1 MRLLIALLLLAL
13 PAAAKPEPKITYST
27 AEASVQDVVKAV
39 AAQAGLGYEWQKSHD
54 QTQPE
59 CQHLIHGLRLKNVP
73 FSKAMEQVLDPVGLR
88 YEVAGASVVLSRSPA
103 GPLLTYRSGTKT
115 VQYIVADLAQ
125 QAGLGYDFDKSLA
138 QTDIPV
144 GVGEARAVRAGDRE
158 SAEPGPAALSRGRR
172 ESGPVPA
179 LRAPARSANGAAAQ
193 CSRENRG

>member
-138 QTDIPV
+138 QTDPQCRLYRSV
-144 GVGEARAVRAGDRE
+144 SVK
-158 SAEPGPAALSRGRR
+158 
-172 ESGPVPA
+172 
-179 LRAPARSANGAAAQ
+179 RAPFEQAIAKVLNPVRLRYRVEGGKVVLYP
-193 CSRENRG
+193 R